1 MESRKKKELREALK
15 LAIKALII
23 QEVRN
28 IQLEQSSPPPFI
40 LDEMAR
46 SIEEAKRQVI
56 GLVRLMRPREREV
69 LIKRLI
75 RQSVDEEIDQTIR
88 VRRKRCFRC
97 THVRYF
103 DATGA
108 SHISFPTGE
117 ERARVIG
124 CEMISSPSGVQCR
137 SFIESS
143 LAMSMG
149 DYLDEMSIFYEVK
162 EMFDQFEKIWEDYLT
177 K

>member
-1 MESRKKKELREALK
+1 MPQGKKELKEALR
-15 LAIKALII
+15 LAIKGLIL
-23 QEVRN
+23 QEARR

-40 LDEMAR
+40 FDEMVR

-56 GLVRLMRPREREV
+56 ALVRSMRPRERET

-75 RQSVDEEIDQTIR
+75 RQSVDEEIDQAIR
-88 VRRKRCFRC
+88 VRQKRCFRC

-108 SHISFPTGE
+108 PHAAFPIGE

-124 CEMISSPSGVQCR
+124 CEMISSPSGVECR
-137 SFIESS
+137 TFIESS
-143 LAMSMG
+143 LAMSIG